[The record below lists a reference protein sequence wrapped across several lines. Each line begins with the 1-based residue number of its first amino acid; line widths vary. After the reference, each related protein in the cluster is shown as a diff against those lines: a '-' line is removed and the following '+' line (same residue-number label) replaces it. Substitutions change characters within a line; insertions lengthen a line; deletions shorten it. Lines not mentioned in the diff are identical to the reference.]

1 MKTRSISFSTF
12 DDIEYPMFTIRG
24 KSVTVFV
31 AYMAIFVDPY
41 LLVEHLL
48 THAEGKKVFLRFNGN
63 ILASILCL
71 LEVFYE
77 LLVKVRRRIVVLIHL
92 LVVLEVQ

>member
-12 DDIEYPMFTIRG
+12 DDIEYQMLPISG

-31 AYMAIFVDPY
+31 AYMAIFVDPN

-48 THAEGKKVFLRFNGN
+48 THAEGKKVFLRFNRN

-71 LEVFYE
+71 SEVLYE
-77 LLVKVRRRIVVLIHL
+77 LRVKVRRRIVVLVHL

>member
-1 MKTRSISFSTF
+1 MLSVS
-12 DDIEYPMFTIRG
+12 G

-31 AYMAIFVDPY
+31 THVAVFVDPH

-48 THAEGKKVFLRFNGN
+48 AHTDGKKVFLRFNGN

-71 LEVFYE
+71 PEVFYE
-77 LLVKVRRRIVVLIHL
+77 LRVKVRRRIVVLVHL